1 MNNIIIKELKEFEKQ
16 NNAKILLAI
25 EAGSRT
31 WGFESKD
38 SEYDVRFI
46 YVKDKNHY
54 LQLNEQKDV
63 IELVHTDELDIV
75 GWDLKKFLKLMKKSN
90 PSVYEFL
97 HISSIYIED
106 ESFYKIREVAPHYFF
121 WKDLAWHYFSMSY
134 KHDRRYILNTTPTK
148 KRYLYAIR
156 GIFSAYW
163 VIDHKSVPPTD
174 FEIIKNEFC
183 PKNLI
188 PIVDGLVVDKK
199 CGIANEKCDRIG
211 SLDKMLEQSYIDI
224 QNILNHSK
232 EYRLDYSWD
241 ELNRVFL
248 EFL

>member
-1 MNNIIIKELKEFEKQ
+1 MDNIIIKELKEFEKQ
-16 NNAKILLAI
+16 NNAKILLAV

-31 WGFESKD
+31 WGFDSKD
-38 SEYDVRFI
+38 SDYDVRFI

-63 IELVHTDELDIV
+63 VELIHTDELDIV

-97 HISSIYIED
+97 QVSSIYIED

-121 WKDLAWHYFSMSY
+121 WKDLAWHYYSMSY

-148 KRYLYAIR
+148 KRYLYALR

-163 VIDHKSVPPTD
+163 VINYKNQPPTN
-174 FEIIKNEFC
+174 FEIIKNKFC
-183 PKNLI
+183 PSELI
-188 PIVDGLVVDKK
+188 PIVDGLIVDKK
-199 CGIANEKCDRIG
+199 CGIANEECSRIE
-211 SLDKMLEQSYIDI
+211 SLDNFLENAYIDI
-224 QNILNHSK
+224 NYFLSSSK
-232 EYRLDYSWD
+232 ESKPNHSWD
-241 ELNRVFL
+241 ELNKVFL

>member
-16 NNAKILLAI
+16 NNAKILLAV

-38 SEYDVRFI
+38 SDYDVRFI
-46 YVKDKNHY
+46 YVKNKNHY
-54 LQLNEQKDV
+54 LQLNEQRDV
-63 IELVHTDELDIV
+63 VELVHTDELDIV

-97 HISSIYIED
+97 QISSVYIED

-148 KRYLYAIR
+148 KRYLYALR
-156 GIFSAYW
+156 GVFSAYW
-163 VIDHKSVPPTD
+163 VINYKEAPPTN

-199 CGIANEKCDRIG
+199 CGIANEECNRID
-211 SLDKMLEQSYIDI
+211 SLDKMLEQSYTDI
-224 QNILNHSK
+224 QDILNHSK
-232 EYRLDYSWD
+232 EHKPNYLWD